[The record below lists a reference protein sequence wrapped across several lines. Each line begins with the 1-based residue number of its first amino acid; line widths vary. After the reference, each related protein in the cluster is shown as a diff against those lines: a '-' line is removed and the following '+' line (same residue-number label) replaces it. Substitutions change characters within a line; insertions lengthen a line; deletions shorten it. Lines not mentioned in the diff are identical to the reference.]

1 MSDYKKILAVDL
13 NCRSSNRF
21 KSLVPIFQK
30 NNINLKLIYDDNSF
44 LKDEKISEGFSL
56 KNINSYPSKNF
67 LKILNSEKPD
77 LVIVQNMHL
86 LQMRALNRCCKF
98 LEIPIIL
105 LEHGVTSVVG
115 LTNSKRFDAGKAL
128 KKRYIRIL
136 KGELIFK
143 YLSYIK
149 YFINTKASLK
159 SWIFL
164 FLESISKLIGKDFYT
179 EDWNYSAYCV
189 YLESDKKKLILQLK
203 NTIDKNKIH
212 VVGNYDLNL
221 FKMDLKSFNCY
232 DLNIKSKTILYIDS
246 DCVERSFYNKKILY
260 LRYMARVNHI
270 INKNGYNMCIKL
282 HPNSINKKIDIELAK
297 LDIKSI
303 SNNEFIQK
311 LQQSKF
317 VIGEPS
323 SINAIACLTGIPILT
338 PILKPFNKK
347 RYGLIMEE
355 YPNRIDFS
363 DLDELANIIKFKKLK
378 TNKSEVSNWIN
389 KYAGPLPPSHFSKR
403 VYFVIK
409 NVLDS
414 KLE

>member
-1 MSDYKKILAVDL
+1 MRDFKKILAVDL
-13 NCRSSNRF
+13 YGSSAHIIR
-21 KSLVPIFQK
+21 SLVPIFQK
-30 NNINLKLIYDDNSF
+30 NNLNLKLIYENNSF
-44 LKDEKISEGFSL
+44 LKEEKISYGLSL
-56 KNINSYPSKNF
+56 KNINSYPSRNF
-67 LKILNSEKPD
+67 LKILNAEKPD

-105 LEHGVTSVVG
+105 LEHGVTSVAG

-128 KKRYIRIL
+128 KKRYVRIL

-149 YFINTKASLK
+149 YCFTTKASLK

-164 FLESISKLIGKDFYT
+164 FIESISKLIGKDFFT

-189 YLESDKKKLILQLK
+189 YLESDKRKLILQLK
-203 NTIDKNKIH
+203 NKIDKNKIY

-246 DCVERSFYNKKILY
+246 DCVERTFYNKKILY
-260 LRYMARVNHI
+260 LKYLARVNYI
-270 INKNGYNMCIKL
+270 INKNGYKMCIKL
-282 HPNSINKKIDIELAK
+282 HPNSINKKVDIELAK
-297 LDIKSI
+297 LNIKSI
-303 SNNEFIQK
+303 SNNEFIPK
-311 LQQSKF
+311 LEKSKF

-347 RYGLIMEE
+347 RYGLVMEE
-355 YPNRIDFS
+355 YPNRINFS
-363 DLDELANIIKFKKLK
+363 DFDELANIIKFKKLK
-378 TNKSEVSNWIN
+378 SKKLEVSNWIN

-403 VYFVIK
+403 VYYVIK

-414 KLE
+414 RLD

>member
-1 MSDYKKILAVDL
+1 MSDYKKVLAVDL
-13 NCRSSNRF
+13 NCRSANRF

-115 LTNSKRFDAGKAL
+115 FTNSKRFDAGKAL
-128 KKRYIRIL
+128 KKRYVRIL
-136 KGELIFK
+136 KGELILK
-143 YLSYIK
+143 YLSYIN
-149 YFINTKASLK
+149 YFISTKASFK
-159 SWIFL
+159 SWIL
-164 FLESISKLIGKDFYT
+164 FLIESIAKLFGKDFFT

-189 YLESDKKKLILQLK
+189 YLESDKKKLISQLK

-232 DLNIKSKTILYIDS
+232 DLNMKSRTVLYIDS
-246 DCVERSFYNKKILY
+246 DCVERSFYNKKLLY
-260 LRYMARVNHI
+260 LKYMARVNHI
-270 INKNGYNMCIKL
+270 INKNGFKMCIKL
-282 HPNSINKKIDIELAK
+282 HPNSINKNIDIELAK
-297 LDIKSI
+297 LNIKSI
-303 SNNEFIQK
+303 SNNQFIKK
-311 LQQSKF
+311 LELSKF

-363 DLDELANIIKFKKLK
+363 DFDELENIIKFEKYKS
-378 TNKSEVSNWIN
+378 NKSEVSYWIN
-389 KYAGPLPPSHFSKR
+389 KYAGPLPPSHFAKR
-403 VYFVIK
+403 VFSVIK
-409 NVLDS
+409 NVLGS
-414 KLE
+414 R

>member
-1 MSDYKKILAVDL
+1 MSNYKKILAVDL
-13 NCRSSNRF
+13 NCHSSHRI
-21 KSLVPIFQK
+21 KSLVPIFRK
-30 NNINLKLIYDDNSF
+30 NNLNLKFIYENNSSI
-44 LKDEKISEGFSL
+44 KEEKISEGFSQ
-56 KNINSYPSKNF
+56 KNINSYPSRNF
-67 LKILNSEKPD
+67 LKILNAEKPD

-98 LEIPIIL
+98 LDIPIIL

-128 KKRYIRIL
+128 KKRYLRIF
-136 KGELIFK
+136 KGELILK

-149 YFINTKASLK
+149 YCFNTKASLK

-164 FLESISKLIGKDFYT
+164 FFESVLKLIGKDFFT

-189 YLESDKKKLILQLK
+189 YLESDKRKLISQFK

-221 FKMDLKSFNCY
+221 FKMKLKSFNCY
-232 DLNIKSKTILYIDS
+232 DLNIKSRTIIYIDS
-246 DCVERSFYNKKILY
+246 DCIERTFYNKKTLY
-260 LRYMARVNHI
+260 LKYMARVNNI
-270 INKNGYNMCIKL
+270 INKNGFTMCIKL

-297 LDIKSI
+297 LNIKSI
-303 SNNEFIQK
+303 SNNEFIAK
-311 LQQSKF
+311 LEKSKF

-347 RYGLIMEE
+347 RYGLVMEE

-363 DLDELANIIKFKKLK
+363 DFDELANIIKFKKLK
-378 TNKSEVSNWIN
+378 SNKLEVNNWIN
-389 KYAGPLPPSHFSKR
+389 KYAGPLPPSDFYKR
-403 VYFVIK
+403 VYNVIK

-414 KLE
+414 R

>member
-1 MSDYKKILAVDL
+1 MRDFKKILAVDL
-13 NCRSSNRF
+13 YGSSAHIIR
-21 KSLVPIFQK
+21 SLVPIFQK
-30 NNINLKLIYDDNSF
+30 NNLNLKLIYENNSF
-44 LKDEKISEGFSL
+44 LKEEKISYGLSL
-56 KNINSYPSKNF
+56 KNINSYPSRNF
-67 LKILNSEKPD
+67 LKILNAEKPD

-105 LEHGVTSVVG
+105 LEHGVTSVAG
-115 LTNSKRFDAGKAL
+115 LTNSKRFDAGRAL
-128 KKRYIRIL
+128 KKRYVRIL

-149 YFINTKASLK
+149 YCFTTKASLK

-164 FLESISKLIGKDFYT
+164 FIESISKLIGKDFFT

-189 YLESDKKKLILQLK
+189 YLESDKRKLILQLK
-203 NTIDKNKIH
+203 NKIDKNKIY

-221 FKMDLKSFNCY
+221 FKMDFKSFNCY

-246 DCVERSFYNKKILY
+246 DCVERTFYNKKILY
-260 LRYMARVNHI
+260 LKYLARVNYI
-270 INKNGYNMCIKL
+270 INKNGYKMCIKL
-282 HPNSINKKIDIELAK
+282 HPNSINKKVDIELAK
-297 LDIKSI
+297 LNIKSI
-303 SNNEFIQK
+303 SNNEFIPK
-311 LQQSKF
+311 LEESKF

-347 RYGLIMEE
+347 RYGLVMEE
-355 YPNRIDFS
+355 YPNRINFS
-363 DLDELANIIKFKKLK
+363 DFDELANIIKFKKLK
-378 TNKSEVSNWIN
+378 SKKLEVSNWIN

-403 VYFVIK
+403 VYYVIK

-414 KLE
+414 RLD